1 LVSAQR
7 DGSDAVQLLSAAR
20 ILTLQAQAD
29 ENTTLI
35 ERGGGQ
41 ASVADFESVMKRL
54 GGANGTGALLGQAHD
69 VASRTGSQASVE
81 AIQQQVGALQGLHKQ
96 IRSQDDNGDYEKAV
110 ASATGAEADVVTKID
125 SEIDTEIAA
134 ARNRL
139 DSRADDARGGFGV
152 LAIAIPILV
161 VLGGGLV
168 LFGLQRRIS
177 EYR

>member
-1 LVSAQR
+1 V
-7 DGSDAVQLLSAAR
+7 AA
-20 ILTLQAQAD
+20 
-29 ENTTLI
+29 
-35 ERGGGQ
+35 
-41 ASVADFESVMKRL
+41 
-54 GGANGTGALLGQAHD
+54 
-69 VASRTGSQASVE
+69 RTGSQARIE

-96 IRSQDDNGDYEKAV
+96 IRSQDDNGDYETAV
-110 ASATGAEADVVTKID
+110 ASATGAEADVITKID

-152 LAIAIPILV
+152 LAVAIPILV
-161 VLGGGLV
+161 LLGGGLV